1 MFSIKNL
8 ICLFP
13 FNSYKASLTLFIEY
27 STAFEDVDGGVRTY
41 AGKMWVPGKT
51 KNIFRALQAIVIVV
65 IGNGHFFTWP

>member
-27 STAFEDVDGGVRTY
+27 STAFVDGGVSTY

-51 KNIFRALQAIVIVV
+51 KNIFRALQAIVIVM
-65 IGNGHFFTWP
+65 IGNGHCFMWP

>member
-13 FNSYKASLTLFIEY
+13 FNGYKASLTLFIEY

-41 AGKMWVPGKT
+41 AGKIWVPGKT
-51 KNIFRALQAIVIVV
+51 KNIFRALQAIVIVIV
-65 IGNGHFFTWP
+65 NGRCFTWS